1 EKPRGIGAPLVGRG
15 EELREL
21 LSARDRL
28 LAGHGQVVVIIGE
41 AGLGETPPVAAL
53 RSRLRKRIT
62 VLQGPR
68 RAIAQATIY
77 GVVVQYLLGY
87 LGFGEDDPKEVGR
100 LQLRAGLYQ
109 VFGSSP
115 QGVHQ
120 ALEHLLGLDTSREFE
135 ASVHGLSPEEI
146 RSHVVRAI

>member
-1 EKPRGIGAPLVGRG
+1 
-15 EELREL
+15 
-21 LSARDRL
+21 DRL

-41 AGLGETPPVAAL
+41 AGLGETPLVAGL
-53 RSRLRKRIT
+53 RSRLGTKIT
-62 VLQGPR
+62 FLEGR
-68 RAIAQATIY
+68 CRGFAQAAIY
-77 GVVVQYLLGY
+77 GVGVPYLLGY
-87 LGFGEDDPKEVGR
+87 LGVGGDDPKEVGR

-146 RSHVVRAI
+146 RSHVVRAITAFWEAVAARRPLLLTIEDLQW